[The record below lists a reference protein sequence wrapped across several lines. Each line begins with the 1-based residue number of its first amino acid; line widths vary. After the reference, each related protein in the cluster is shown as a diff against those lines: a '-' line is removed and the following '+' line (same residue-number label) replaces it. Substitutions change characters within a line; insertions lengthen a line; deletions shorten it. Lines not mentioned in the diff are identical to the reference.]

1 MLILKDIRKNL
12 DFFKKKIKSRY
23 VNNSDSLLDS
33 LISNDESL
41 RKNLELQQNLQNKR
55 NSISKALGAHKDK
68 GSDDFKKLSKE
79 VTEVKNEINKIETSI
94 SNLKKKIDETLYTL
108 PNIPLEDVP
117 VAEDEKGNVELKKVG
132 QIKKFDFKPLSHDE
146 IGERLDLIDFETATE
161 LSGSRFSILKKDLAK
176 LERALVNFML
186 DIHIEE
192 NGYDEYNV
200 PILVNTKAMHGT
212 GQLPKFR
219 DDQFQTNNDL
229 WLIPTGEV
237 PLTNM
242 VANKITKYE
251 KLPLRYVAATP
262 CFRLEAGSAGKDT
275 KGMMRQHQFS
285 KVELV
290 SIVQPEFREKE
301 LEKLLKSA
309 ERILELLKLPY
320 RVMLLST
327 GDMGFSAEKTYDIEV
342 WIPSQE
348 KYREISSCSSCSTFQ
363 SNRMKA
369 RYKTV
374 DNKNE
379 LLATLN
385 GSGLAIG
392 RTIIAILENYQNKD
406 GSIEIPLVLQKYMSK
421 KSIS

>member
-68 GSDDFKKLSKE
+68 GSDDFKKLSTE

-94 SNLKKKIDETLYTL
+94 YDLKKKIDETLYTL

-117 VAEDEKGNVELKKVG
+117 IAEDEKGNIELKKVG
-132 QIKKFDFKPLSHDE
+132 KIKTFDFKPLSHDE
-146 IGERLDLIDFETATE
+146 IGESLDLIDFEIATE

-186 DIHIEE
+186 DIHTEE

-200 PILVNTKAMHGT
+200 PILVNTKAMYGT

-309 ERILELLKLPY
+309 ERVLELLKLPY

>member
-68 GSDDFKKLSKE
+68 GSDDFKKLSTE
-79 VTEVKNEINKIETSI
+79 VTEVKNEINKIETLI
-94 SNLKKKIDETLYTL
+94 SDLKKKIDETLYTL

-117 VAEDEKGNVELKKVG
+117 IAEDEKGNVELKKVG
-132 QIKKFDFKPLSHDE
+132 QIKTFDFKPLSHDE
-146 IGERLDLIDFETATE
+146 IGESLDLIDFEIATE

-186 DIHIEE
+186 DIHTEE

-200 PILVNTKAMHGT
+200 PILVNTKAMYGT

-309 ERILELLKLPY
+309 ERVLELLKLPY

-327 GDMGFSAEKTYDIEV
+327 GDMGFSAEKTYDIEA

>member
-23 VNNSDSLLDS
+23 INNSDSLLDS

-68 GSDDFKKLSKE
+68 GSDDFKKLSTE
-79 VTEVKNEINKIETSI
+79 VTEVKNEINKIETLI
-94 SNLKKKIDETLYTL
+94 SDLKKKIDETLYTL

-117 VAEDEKGNVELKKVG
+117 IAEDEKGNIELKKVG
-132 QIKKFDFKPLSHDE
+132 KIKTFDFKPLSHDE
-146 IGERLDLIDFETATE
+146 IGESLDLIDFEIATE

-186 DIHIEE
+186 DIHTEE

-200 PILVNTKAMHGT
+200 PILVNTKAMYGT

-309 ERILELLKLPY
+309 ERVLELLKLPY